1 MAWDAYIYGSVARM
15 DLTEATH
22 GALWTLLPP
31 IEPESPPEPP
41 PGDPRPTAETEPVV
55 ELPPWLGLGA
65 EPGRIAEET

>member
-1 MAWDAYIYGSVARM
+1 M

-31 IEPESPPEPP
+31 IDPESPPEPLSP
-41 PGDPRPTAETEPVV
+41 DPLSPDPRAAETQPVV
-55 ELPPWLGLGA
+55 EVPPWVGLGA